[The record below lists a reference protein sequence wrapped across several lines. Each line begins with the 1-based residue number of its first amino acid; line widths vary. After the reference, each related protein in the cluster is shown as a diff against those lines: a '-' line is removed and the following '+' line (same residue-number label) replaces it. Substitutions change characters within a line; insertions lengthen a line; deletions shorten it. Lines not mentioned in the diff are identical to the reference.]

1 MKILVK
7 GSGVE
12 LERYLSDD
20 PRCRKVKLSK
30 RFYERSFKGLLP
42 RPWQSHLASRDPVLH
57 RRLGEGEHDVA
68 PHHPPLPV
76 FKLVHQLLN
85 EIRREGDQEGL
96 RIEYT
101 SYVKIDTILPYN

>member
-30 RFYERSFKGLLP
+30 PFEHFVRGVLKGSSLAPGNPTCPLEIQFFTGDLER
-42 RPWQSHLASRDPVLH
+42 V
-57 RRLGEGEHDVA
+57 
-68 PHHPPLPV
+68 
-76 FKLVHQLLN
+76 N
-85 EIRREGDQEGL
+85 M
-96 RIEYT
+96 T
-101 SYVKIDTILPYN
+101 